1 MKQGT
6 GRAPI
11 AEIYTGPRCA
21 YCVRTKTLLNI
32 KGIAY
37 VEKDIS
43 VAENKIEMMRRLPQA
58 RSIPQIFLLGEHV
71 GGCDDL
77 EQMAQDGSLDA
88 RLRNGGH

>member
-1 MKQGT
+1 MRQGKS
-6 GRAPI
+6 RAPI
-11 AEIYTGPRCA
+11 AEIFTGPRCG
-21 YCVRTKTLLNI
+21 YCVRAKALLNL

-43 VAENKIEMMRRLPQA
+43 VAENMIEMMRRLPQA

-77 EQMAQDGSLDA
+77 ERIAQDGSLGS
-88 RLRNGGH
+88 RLRRAGV